1 MLERKATEAVLSQDH
16 CQLECP
22 GLPLAVYREVAAHLR
37 QVEGV
42 DVQLLPQLSLTFDY
56 LQSQVGGLEL
66 RYPTNSPATARQQV
80 VQILTHYGD
89 RHHQSWRILPF
100 P

>member
-1 MLERKATEAVLSQDH
+1 MLEQTVSETLLSQDH

-42 DVQLLPQLSLTFDY
+42 QVELLPQLSPTFDY
-56 LQSQVGGLEL
+56 TASQTGGLAL
-66 RYPTNSPATARQQV
+66 CYPPSPSDLMRQQV
-80 VQILTHYGD
+80 TAILAHYSD
-89 RHHQSWRILPF
+89 RHPQPWRVLPLA
-100 P
+100 

>member
-1 MLERKATEAVLSQDH
+1 MLEHPVSEVVLSQDQ

-42 DVQLLPQLSLTFDY
+42 QVDLLPQLSPTFDY
-56 LQSQVGGLEL
+56 LASQIGGLTL
-66 RYPTNSPATARQQV
+66 RYPPSSPTPIRQRV
-80 VQILTHYGD
+80 LAILTYYSD
-89 RHHQSWRILPF
+89 RHQHPWRILPLS
-100 P
+100 

>member
-1 MLERKATEAVLSQDH
+1 MLEQTVSEAVLSQDQ

-42 DVQLLPQLSLTFDY
+42 QVDLLPQVSSRFDY
-56 LQSQVGGLEL
+56 TASQVGGLAL
-66 RYPTNSPATARQQV
+66 HYSPSPPTPIRQRV
-80 VQILTHYGD
+80 AAILAHYSD
-89 RHHQSWRILPF
+89 RHPQPWRVLPLA
-100 P
+100 